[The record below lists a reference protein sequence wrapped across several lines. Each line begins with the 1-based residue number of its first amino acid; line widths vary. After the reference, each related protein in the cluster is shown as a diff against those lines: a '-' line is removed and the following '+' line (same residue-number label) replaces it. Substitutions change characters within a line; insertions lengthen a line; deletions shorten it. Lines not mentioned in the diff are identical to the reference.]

1 MMVSGPRAGLSA
13 ISTALFLAIIA
24 LPFSVVAFAALYANH
39 DAFWAAC
46 WLWLVLPIL
55 WVAAAVLAIRD
66 ALKRRSS
73 RQLIGVV
80 ALLVP
85 MALLFTASGSNRFL
99 FHQLFAFRR
108 FELPPLPKPVGW
120 YEKFTV
126 CAEEASCM
134 SHDAVTQ
141 TRTFRLDEVPKG
153 CCVLK
158 VINGNRGKHTVER
171 FRVVLNGKEVKL
183 IEVKLPKSFAVQIAE
198 VDLSTENTIGVQLSG
213 TPDAFVHVL
222 ISYTGKRNTP
232 PE

>member
-1 MMVSGPRAGLSA
+1 MMASGPRTGLAA

-24 LPFSVVAFAALYANH
+24 LPFSVIAFAALYANH

-46 WLWLVLPIL
+46 WLWLVLPIV

-66 ALKRRSS
+66 ALKRRSW
-73 RQLIGVV
+73 RQLIRVV

-85 MALLFTASGSNRFL
+85 MALLFTASRSNRFL

-108 FELPPLPKPVGW
+108 FELPPLPKPDGW

-126 CAEEASCM
+126 CAEEASCT

-158 VINGNRGKHTVER
+158 VINGKRGKHMVER
-171 FRVVLNGKEVKL
+171 FRVVLNGKDVKL
-183 IEVKLPKSFAVQIAE
+183 REVKLPKGFAVQIAD
-198 VDLSTENTIGVQLSG
+198 VDLSTENTIGVQLTG
-213 TPDAFVHVL
+213 TPDAYVHVL
-222 ISYTGKRNTP
+222 ISYTEKRDTP